1 MMTQTALQR
10 GKREK
15 IQHPARSPM
24 VRGVHSRS
32 STYLK
37 TLGAM
42 VWRDEGLPG
51 QTGVQEVRAHG
62 DNDRGRDSRRG

>member
-10 GKREK
+10 GSREN
-15 IQHPARSPM
+15 IQHPAQSP
-24 VRGVHSRS
+24 VVGGVYLHS

-51 QTGVQEVRAHG
+51 QTGVQ
-62 DNDRGRDSRRG
+62 